1 MNIKIN
7 WWSKQIQYWLV
18 NSSVPVLVVKF
29 EDLKQ
34 DPVREVKRIL
44 DFINYHQLTQEE
56 LSLKIKDGFK

>member
-7 WWSKQIQYWLV
+7 WWSKLIQYWLV
-18 NSSVPVLVVKF
+18 NSSIPVLVVKF